1 MEELKK
7 TEAAETAAPE
17 VKKTTRKRTA
27 AKKTAADT
35 NKAETAEKTAAK
47 KTTTR
52 KTAAKKTA
60 DEKTAEKKTAAKTT
74 AAKKTAAKKAEPVSP
89 FITEMDQYL
98 FGMGTHYEI
107 YKKMGAHPTVK
118 DGVAGVHFAV
128 WAPNAEYVSIL
139 GNFNGWDSSA
149 TPMTRLEPMGIWET
163 FVPGLQNG
171 EIYKYYLHT
180 KNGWDLEKSDP
191 YASYAEL
198 RPGTAS
204 RVADTES
211 FKWSDKT
218 WMNKR
223 ESFDV
228 DSQPVSIYEVHPGS
242 WKCHPLQDGQAEYE
256 RFYNYRELAHALA
269 DYVKD
274 MGYTHVELIGLSEH
288 PLDASWGYQ
297 VTGYFAP
304 TSRYGTPEDFMY
316 FVDYLHKNKIGV
328 IVDWVPAHFPK
339 DGYGLAEFD
348 GTCLYEHQNP
358 MQGEHPQWGT
368 KIFNYGRNEVKNFL
382 IGSALNWVE
391 HYHVDGLRVD
401 AVASMLYLDFGR
413 NAGEWIPNQYGGR
426 ENLEAIEFIKHLNS
440 IVTNRNKGVMMIAEE
455 STAWPKVTG
464 APEDDGL
471 GFTLKWNMGWM
482 NDALSYAETD
492 PLFRKGNHN
501 KVTFSM
507 MYAFSEY
514 YVLPISHDE
523 VVHGKK
529 SLLDRF
535 PGLYGQKF
543 DGMRAFLIYMFC
555 HPGKK
560 LLFMG
565 SENGQFAEWNYEKE
579 VEWFMLENEQHA
591 KLHAFVRDLNRLYL
605 KHSELWE
612 LDDTWDGFE
621 WVEVNNA
628 DESILAL
635 RRKNKKGES
644 LLALIN
650 FTPVER
656 ENHLVPVP
664 PKASYS
670 VLLDSMDE
678 KYGGYK
684 KTTHSTRAKK
694 NADGTYTIRVNL
706 PAHGAIIFKEKTK

>member
-1 MEELKK
+1 MKK
-7 TEAAETAAPE
+7 QAQQQSTNDL
-17 VKKTTRKRTA
+17 
-27 AKKTAADT
+27 AK
-35 NKAETAEKTAAK
+35 
-47 KTTTR
+47 
-52 KTAAKKTA
+52 
-60 DEKTAEKKTAAKTT
+60 
-74 AAKKTAAKKAEPVSP
+74 
-89 FITEMDQYL
+89 YL
-98 FGMGTHYEI
+98 FLEGTNYEA
-107 YKKMGAHPTVK
+107 YKYLGAHREKSGYV
-118 DGVAGVHFAV
+118 FRV
-128 WAPNAEYVSIL
+128 WAPNADAVYLV
-139 GNFNGWDSSA
+139 GDFNNWSDDC
-149 TPMTRLEPMGIWET
+149 PMTLDSGIWECRLKGDR
-163 FVPGLQNG
+163 FADGNK
-171 EIYKYYLHT
+171 YKFKIVRGDRELY
-180 KNGWDLEKSDP
+180 KADP
-191 YASYAEL
+191 YGTYAEL
-198 RPGTAS
+198 PPETAS
-204 RVADTES
+204 VYYDIDGYRWHDA
-211 FKWSDKT
+211 KWMDERMAKKDGFYNRP
-218 WMNKR
+218 MN
-223 ESFDV
+223 
-228 DSQPVSIYEVHPGS
+228 IYEVHAGS
-242 WKCHPLQDGQAEYE
+242 WKKNADGSYYTYKQLTD
-256 RFYNYRELAHALA
+256 ELIP
-269 DYVKD
+269 YVKD
-274 MGYTHVELIGLSEH
+274 MGYTHIELMPIAEH
-288 PLDASWGYQ
+288 PFDGSWGYQ
-297 VTGYFAP
+297 VCGYFAP
-304 TSRYGTPEDFMY
+304 TSRFGTPHDFMA
-316 FVDYLHKNKIGV
+316 FVDAAHRAGIGV
-328 IVDWVPAHFPK
+328 ILDWVPAHFPK
-339 DGYGLAEFD
+339 DAHGLYEFD
-348 GTCLYEHQNP
+348 GAPLYEF
-358 MQGEHPQWGT
+358 QGADRMEHKSWGT
-368 KIFNYGRNEVKNFL
+368 RCFDVGRNEVQCFL
-382 IGSALNWVE
+382 VSNVAYWAKE
-391 HYHVDGLRVD
+391 YHIDGIRVD
-401 AVASMLYLDFGR
+401 AVASMLYLDYDR
-413 NAGEWIPNQYGGR
+413 RPGEWNPNIYGTNR
-426 ENLEAIEFIKHLNS
+426 SLEAISFFKKLNS
-440 IVTNRNKGVMMIAEE
+440 HMRTAFPDVLMIAEE
-455 STAWPKVTG
+455 STAWENVTRFDG
-464 APEDDGL
+464 DGL
-471 GFTLKWNMGWM
+471 GFNMKWNMGWM

-644 LLALIN
+644 LLAVIN

-656 ENHLVPVP
+656 ENHLIPVP

-694 NADGTYTIRVNL
+694 NSDGTYTIRVNL

>member
-1 MEELKK
+1 MKK
-7 TEAAETAAPE
+7 QAEMQS
-17 VKKTTRKRTA
+17 KSDL
-27 AKKTAADT
+27 AK
-35 NKAETAEKTAAK
+35 
-47 KTTTR
+47 
-52 KTAAKKTA
+52 
-60 DEKTAEKKTAAKTT
+60 
-74 AAKKTAAKKAEPVSP
+74 
-89 FITEMDQYL
+89 YL
-98 FGMGTHYEI
+98 FLEGTNYEA
-107 YKKMGAHPTVK
+107 YKYLGAHRDKGGYV
-118 DGVAGVHFAV
+118 FRV
-128 WAPNAEYVSIL
+128 WAPNADAVYLV
-139 GNFNGWDSSA
+139 GDFNNWSDDC
-149 TPMTRLEPMGIWET
+149 PMTLDSGIWECRLKGDR
-163 FVPGLQNG
+163 FSVGSK
-171 EIYKYYLHT
+171 YKYKIVRGGRELY
-180 KNGWDLEKSDP
+180 KADP
-191 YASYAEL
+191 YGTYAEL
-198 RPGTAS
+198 PPETAS
-204 RVADTES
+204 VYYDIDGYRWHDA
-211 FKWSDKT
+211 KWMDERMAKKNEFYNRP
-218 WMNKR
+218 MN
-223 ESFDV
+223 
-228 DSQPVSIYEVHPGS
+228 IYEVHAGS
-242 WKCHPLQDGQAEYE
+242 WKKNADGSYYTYKQLTE
-256 RFYNYRELAHALA
+256 ELIP
-269 DYVKD
+269 YVKD
-274 MGYTHVELIGLSEH
+274 MGYTHIELMPIAEH
-288 PLDASWGYQ
+288 PFDGSWGYQ
-297 VTGYFAP
+297 VCGYFAP
-304 TSRYGTPEDFMY
+304 TSRFGTPHDFMA
-316 FVDYLHKNKIGV
+316 FVDAAHRAGIGV
-328 IVDWVPAHFPK
+328 ILDWVPAHFPK
-339 DGYGLAEFD
+339 DAHGLYEFD
-348 GTCLYEHQNP
+348 GAPLYEF
-358 MQGEHPQWGT
+358 QGADRMEHKSWGT
-368 KIFNYGRNEVKNFL
+368 RCFDVGRNEVQCFL
-382 IGSALNWVE
+382 VSNVAYWAKE
-391 HYHVDGLRVD
+391 YHIDGIRVD
-401 AVASMLYLDFGR
+401 AVASMLYLDYDR
-413 NAGEWIPNQYGGR
+413 RPGEWNPNIYGTNR
-426 ENLEAIEFIKHLNS
+426 SLEAISFFKKLNS
-440 IVTNRNKGVMMIAEE
+440 HMCTVFPDVLMIAEE
-455 STAWPKVTG
+455 STAWENVTRFDG
-464 APEDDGL
+464 DGL
-471 GFTLKWNMGWM
+471 GFNMKWNMGWM

>member
-1 MEELKK
+1 MKKQAELQSKNDL
-7 TEAAETAAPE
+7 
-17 VKKTTRKRTA
+17 
-27 AKKTAADT
+27 AK
-35 NKAETAEKTAAK
+35 
-47 KTTTR
+47 
-52 KTAAKKTA
+52 
-60 DEKTAEKKTAAKTT
+60 
-74 AAKKTAAKKAEPVSP
+74 
-89 FITEMDQYL
+89 YL
-98 FGMGTHYEI
+98 FLEGTNYEA
-107 YKKMGAHPTVK
+107 YKYLGAHRDKSGYV
-118 DGVAGVHFAV
+118 FRV
-128 WAPNAEYVSIL
+128 WAPNADAVYLV
-139 GNFNGWDSSA
+139 GDFNNWSDDC
-149 TPMTRLEPMGIWET
+149 PMTLDSGIWECRLGGDR
-163 FVPGLQNG
+163 FSVGSK
-171 EIYKYYLHT
+171 YKYKIVRGERELF
-180 KNGWDLEKSDP
+180 KADP
-191 YASYAEL
+191 YGTYAEL
-198 RPGTAS
+198 PPETAS
-204 RVADTES
+204 VYYDIDGYRWHDT
-211 FKWSDKT
+211 KWMDDRKAKKDVFYNCP
-218 WMNKR
+218 MN
-223 ESFDV
+223 
-228 DSQPVSIYEVHPGS
+228 IYEVHAGS
-242 WKCHPLQDGQAEYE
+242 WKKNADGSYYTYKQLTE
-256 RFYNYRELAHALA
+256 ELIP
-269 DYVKD
+269 YVKD
-274 MGYTHVELIGLSEH
+274 MGYTHIELMPIAEH
-288 PLDASWGYQ
+288 PFDGSWGYQ
-297 VTGYFAP
+297 VCGYFAP
-304 TSRYGTPEDFMY
+304 TSRFGTPHDFMA
-316 FVDYLHKNKIGV
+316 FVDAAHRAGIGV
-328 IVDWVPAHFPK
+328 ILDWVPAHFPK
-339 DGYGLAEFD
+339 DAHGLYEFD
-348 GTCLYEHQNP
+348 GAPLYEF
-358 MQGEHPQWGT
+358 QGADRMEHKSWGT
-368 KIFNYGRNEVKNFL
+368 RCFDVGRNEVQCFL
-382 IGSALNWVE
+382 VSNVAYWAKE
-391 HYHVDGLRVD
+391 YHIDGIRVD
-401 AVASMLYLDFGR
+401 AVASMLYLDYDR
-413 NAGEWIPNQYGGR
+413 RPGEWNPNIYGTNR
-426 ENLEAIEFIKHLNS
+426 SLEAISFFKKLNS
-440 IVTNRNKGVMMIAEE
+440 YMCTEFPDVLMIAEE
-455 STAWPKVTG
+455 STAWENVTRFDG
-464 APEDDGL
+464 DGL
-471 GFTLKWNMGWM
+471 GFNMKWNMGWM

-507 MYAFSEY
+507 MYAFAER